1 MPHNRHHSS
10 GLQQFR
16 YSKTQRNE
24 IAATLPIKNKTKSIA
39 ALRRT
44 ITAIRQLEMWAQE
57 FRTDQAK
64 YTQNPPV
71 ETRKQLKRHLAA
83 IEEILQLA
91 PEIGGLKA
99 ALPALRERRQQIAI
113 AIDAYDRLTPRFHGG
128 ADFDREIF
136 YFRVLAIWR
145 GSGGIIRTSHVS
157 KTLKR
162 FLAAAMTPV
171 LGKAPTADTTIR
183 DIIKRYNEAMQQG
196 WLGTVGEF
204 KAGGPPVLAGVDRV
218 ILIDGEDFRNNF
230 HRVLVELLPA
240 LSCVST

>member
-1 MPHNRHHSS
+1 VPDNRHHSS
-10 GLQQFR
+10 GLEQFR

-57 FRTDQAK
+57 FRTDQAR

-99 ALPALRERRQQIAI
+99 ALPALRERREQIAI
-113 AIDAYDRLTPRFHGG
+113 EIDAYDRLTPRFHGG

-145 GSGGIIRTSHVS
+145 ESGGIIRTSHVS

-171 LGKAPTADTTIR
+171 LGKSPTADTTIR
-183 DIIKRYNEAMQQG
+183 GIIKRYNEAMQQG

-204 KAGGPPVLAGVDRV
+204 TAGGPPVLAGVDRV
-218 ILIDGEDFRNNF
+218 ILIDGED
-230 HRVLVELLPA
+230 
-240 LSCVST
+240 SQK